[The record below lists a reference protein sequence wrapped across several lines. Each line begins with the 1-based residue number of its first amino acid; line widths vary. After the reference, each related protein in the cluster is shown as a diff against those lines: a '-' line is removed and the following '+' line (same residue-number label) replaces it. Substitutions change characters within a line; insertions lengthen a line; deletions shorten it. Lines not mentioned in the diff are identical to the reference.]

1 MTFVCWPTQDDAPEM
16 ASSSLRHAYHPSSS
30 SWTFDTSSSAAHGL
44 TLPISPPS
52 TSPRVDLPLPAT
64 SASLPDIDASTWPRK
79 IVTLLLI
86 QYASTA
92 IAMPFEGAKVLSQ
105 VEWIPRDGVA
115 EWVDEEIEEEAERD
129 DESDASD
136 AGPSY
141 FHDPSPNPL
150 RQPTPRRT
158 SSMTLRRQSS
168 TRPVPMTVGI
178 YRRPPWVLPPF
189 GDPGVWGMIKRIMRT
204 RTEGVWTLWNGQL
217 PSTMIDILTSTV
229 QPFLH
234 TVLASIPLLTPAPPD
249 LLLGPAPV
257 PLVLSH
263 ILTGVLLIPL
273 DHLRTHLIL
282 TPSSRSLPP
291 AHRTT
296 PPPRLHFSSLMSQ
309 YTHPHLLLPALLTS
323 SIPHVLSLLL
333 PRLLP
338 PSLTPTLAAHPVL
351 QPILSLTFTAASLL
365 ITLPLETVKRR
376 LQAQTP
382 LNLIEPPPMISSEYD
397 HTPPLPQHRVLMRPM
412 PYHGIIDTLYRIMS
426 EESSVPPPPPEHREK
441 AMSSFWTST
450 GIRQLYRGYGMA
462 LTAGIIVFCLGL
474 FGGDLDE
481 PGWAEL

>member
-1 MTFVCWPTQDDAPEM
+1 MSNP
-16 ASSSLRHAYHPSSS
+16 SLRHVYHPSSS
-30 SWTFDTSSSAAHGL
+30 SWTFNTPSSSVHGAVNP
-44 TLPISPPS
+44 PIS
-52 TSPRVDLPLPAT
+52 SPRVDLPLPT
-64 SASLPDIDASTWPRK
+64 ASDALPDIDASTWPRK
-79 IVTLLLI
+79 ILTLLLI

-105 VEWIPRDGVA
+105 VEWIPKEGVT
-115 EWVDEEIEEEAERD
+115 EWVDEEIEDVRD
-129 DESDASD
+129 DESDVSD

-141 FHDPSPNPL
+141 FHDPSPTVLLHPA
-150 RQPTPRRT
+150 PRRT
-158 SSMTLRRQSS
+158 SSMTLRRRSS
-168 TRPVPMTVGI
+168 TRPAPMNVGI

-189 GDPGVWGMIKRIMRT
+189 GDPGVLGMIKRIMRT
-204 RTEGVWTLWNGQL
+204 RTEGLWTLWNGQL
-217 PSTMIDILTSTV
+217 PSTLIDILTSTV

-234 TVLASIPLLTPAPPD
+234 TVLASIPFLAPAPPN
-249 LLLGPAPV
+249 LLLGPAPI

-282 TPSSRSLPP
+282 KPSSRSLP
-291 AHRTT
+291 AEQRTT
-296 PPPRLHFSSLMSQ
+296 PPPSLHFPSLMAQ
-309 YTHPHLLLPALLTS
+309 YMHPHLLLPALLTS

-376 LQAQTP
+376 LQAQTS
-382 LNLIEPPPMISSEYD
+382 LNLVEPPPAMSSEYD
-397 HTPPLPQHRVLMRPM
+397 HTPQLPQHRVLMRPM
-412 PYHGIIDTLYRIMS
+412 PYYGILDTLYRIMS

-441 AMSSFWTST
+441 AATSFWTST

-462 LTAGIIVFCLGL
+462 LTAGIIVFGLGL
-474 FGGDLDE
+474 LGGDLDE